1 MSGNT
6 TQSSAPLNFI
16 FVQNP
21 NVPPTTA
28 VNLNAAHTNT
38 FYVVNT
44 IHDMTYRCIVLLLE
58 SRRNSV
64 NGCTRYGFTEAAFNF
79 QTNNFGKG
87 GLGNDRVIIFVQDSA
102 GIDNTDFSTPAE

>member
-16 FVQNP
+16 FPLGQNP
-21 NVPPTTA
+21 Q
-28 VNLNAAHTNT
+28 VNLDAAHTNT

-44 IHDMTYRCIVLLLE
+44 IHEYTYWCVFFFKKGKETPSEIFI
-58 SRRNSV
+58 
-64 NGCTRYGFTEAAFNF
+64 RYGFTEAAFNF

-87 GLGNDRVIIFVQDSA
+87 GLGNDRVIISVQDPS